1 MNTTFNPFNFSI
13 KGDSSDPHRSFSEN
27 LDQNCSFLLQN
38 PVAVLW
44 LREDASK
51 SLPIRIITYPKHLI
65 RIFVTATFMAPA
77 YHLYH
82 FFKQC
87 FEFLKWICFQNNEF
101 SFKALRIHLVS
112 SIPVVGSLLSTLV
125 CENIFD
131 GISTS
136 ILIAKYTD
144 RPAASI
150 SFALLRMIPLIG
162 TTLATIFHNWKSK
175 DESGLFNGVFSDWQS
190 PQQQAT

>member
-1 MNTTFNPFNFSI
+1 M
-13 KGDSSDPHRSFSEN
+13 
-27 LDQNCSFLLQN
+27 FLLNN
-38 PVAVLW
+38 PVALLW
-44 LREDASK
+44 SRFDAPE
-51 SLPIRIITYPKHLI
+51 SLPGRIITYPKHLL